1 MANSIPEPV
10 GSFIDAV
17 NDHRETAFD
26 EAFTAGAVVDDWGKV
41 LTGLDQIK
49 DWSATEF
56 IGSSPTLTIT
66 SVAVEEGSVTVVGDW
81 RSSHANGP
89 SSFRFDL
96 DGDQIAAMVIR
107 AG

>member
-1 MANSIPEPV
+1 MADSIPEPV
-10 GSFIDAV
+10 ASFLAAV
-17 NDHRETAFD
+17 NAHRETAFD
-26 EAFTAGAVVDDWGKV
+26 ESFTADAVVDDWGKV

-56 IGSSPTLTIT
+56 IGSSPILDVT
-66 SVAVEEGSVTVVGDW
+66 SVDIEDGTVAITGDW

-96 DGDQIAAMVIR
+96 DGDRIAAMIIR